1 VLLVFM
7 ADLVLARHR
16 DLESGERRLQHFG
29 IMMAE
34 HTART
39 FEAVDVLLRETAT
52 DLSHSRRDWE
62 NWEASRGWEYIAQRH
77 SRAMPQLRD
86 LIILMLGNQRFIS
99 TYFPAPR
106 INVRDRPYFAAL
118 ESGAES
124 ATYGPYIGRNSARY
138 TYASPAASPV
148 KAASSTAPCSAPSN
162 RPTCRISAGQTACRT
177 ISNRC

>member
-1 VLLVFM
+1 MPRRKPETLALAVSLAGTLIVLLVFM

-62 NWEASRGWEYIAQRH
+62 NWEASRGWEYIAH
-77 SRAMPQLRD
+77 A
-86 LIILMLGNQRFIS
+86 I
-99 TYFPAPR
+99 PAPCR
-106 INVRDRPYFAAL
+106 NC
-118 ESGAES
+118 
-124 ATYGPYIGRNSARY
+124 AT
-138 TYASPAASPV
+138 
-148 KAASSTAPCSAPSN
+148 
-162 RPTCRISAGQTACRT
+162 
-177 ISNRC
+177 